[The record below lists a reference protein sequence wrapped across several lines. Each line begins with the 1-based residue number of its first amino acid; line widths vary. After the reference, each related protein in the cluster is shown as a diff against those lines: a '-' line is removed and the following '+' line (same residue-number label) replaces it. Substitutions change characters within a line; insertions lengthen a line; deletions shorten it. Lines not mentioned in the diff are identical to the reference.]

1 MWQATDGEDSKMQ
14 EERQPVPLLV
24 DIGYLLLKILIIGAL
39 AVVMFTF
46 LFGICR
52 NPDASMTPAMKEGDL
67 IIYYRLKKDYQVG
80 DVVVIRQEKE
90 TELRRIVARAGDVV
104 DITEEGLSVN
114 GYIQQEDDI
123 YMETLPYSE
132 GITFPVTV
140 GKNQVFL
147 LGDNRSS
154 ARDSRIYGPVDI
166 ATIKGNVMT
175 IMRHHNL

>member
-1 MWQATDGEDSKMQ
+1 MQ

-39 AVVMFTF
+39 AAVMFTF

-104 DITEEGLSVN
+104 
-114 GYIQQEDDI
+114 
-123 YMETLPYSE
+123 

-175 IMRHHNL
+175 IMRRRNL

>member
-1 MWQATDGEDSKMQ
+1 MQ
-14 EERQPVPLLV
+14 
-24 DIGYLLLKILIIGAL
+24 KIL
-39 AVVMFTF
+39 T
-46 LFGICR
+46 
-52 NPDASMTPAMKEGDL
+52 
-67 IIYYRLKKDYQVG
+67 
-80 DVVVIRQEKE
+80 IRQEKE

-123 YMETLPYSE
+123 YMETLPYTE

-140 GKNQVFL
+140 GENQVFL

-166 ATIKGNVMT
+166 AKIKGNVMT
-175 IMRHHNL
+175 IMRRRNL

>member
-1 MWQATDGEDSKMQ
+1 MQ

-24 DIGYLLLKILIIGAL
+24 DIGYLLLKILIIGVL

-52 NPDASMTPAMKEGDL
+52 NPDDSMSPAMKEGDL

-80 DVVVIRQEKE
+80 DVVIIRQEKE

-123 YMETLPYSE
+123 YMETLPYTE

-140 GKNQVFL
+140 GENQVFL
-147 LGDNRSS
+147 LGDNRSC

-166 ATIKGNVMT
+166 AKIKGNVMT
-175 IMRHHNL
+175 IMRRRNL

>member
-1 MWQATDGEDSKMQ
+1 
-14 EERQPVPLLV
+14 
-24 DIGYLLLKILIIGAL
+24 
-39 AVVMFTF
+39 
-46 LFGICR
+46 
-52 NPDASMTPAMKEGDL
+52 MKEGDL

-140 GKNQVFL
+140 AKNQVFL

-154 ARDSRIYGPVDI
+154 AREPAGYMDR
-166 ATIKGNVMT
+166 
-175 IMRHHNL
+175 